1 MALPKTL
8 QYCSIANCCLKEDQ
22 DVGRKS
28 CFDETFKDLESG
40 DSVVSSIGDLIEGGG
55 GGATSDSSGGE
66 SSSGSSTDSSK
77 EVAPPSESAGY
88 SFKNSMMSVVV
99 GVLGWFMMG

>member
-28 CFDETFKDLESG
+28 CFDETFKDLGSG
-40 DSVVSSIGDLIEGGG
+40 DGVVSSIGDLIEGGG
-55 GGATSDSSGGE
+55 GGATSDSSGGG
-66 SSSGSSTDSSK
+66 SSSGSSTDGSR